1 MLASLTKDQIKEML
15 PTIGDRIQ
23 LIELLKEIPASSL
36 HTNTIPPEEAT
47 TCTTSQCL
55 TKKELLKRAAG
66 GSLAAIAATKHWN
79 VRNKWKQ
86 YLFQR

>member
-1 MLASLTKDQIKEML
+1 ML

-23 LIELLKEIPASSL
+23 LIKLLKEIPASSL
-36 HTNTIPPEEAT
+36 HTNAIPPEEAT

-66 GSLAAIAATKHWN
+66 GSLAAIAPTKHWN
-79 VRNKWKQ
+79 VLNKWKQ